1 MFYLSSL
8 CRTLFCHCPIFFFFF
23 FQAEDGIRDWSVTG
37 VQTCALPI
45 SLFSITSALF
55 DKNTGG
61 RVPRSGL
68 WTLGG
73 SRRRL
78 PVPETQPRDTRAN
91 IPSSPSASTALI
103 IPTGSKGFNTL
114 WVPFPSSP
122 LPHLRPLLRSPP
134 LCVSTFR
141 INTYKSVSKQ
151 RTLTIFRINTCEK
164 PRGRGVPLAGRR
176 DDSITSQRQCG
187 TGGDW
192 SGRRRR
198 AGAPGAGRRLS
209 GLGKFSARSADV
221 QLKTSPMQPRIQ
233 RLRQRALQPIGTKI
247 IRQRRKV
254 GIKFRKELFNVHV
267 AQIRC
272 GILLRGGEH
281 KIDEFP
287 ERQGLAVVSAWQE
300 ATEGVG
306 LTLHVQTHGA
316 IALFE
321 KFRRPPRTRLPHVQR
336 AADDNGLAQVEKFF
350 GEL

>member
-1 MFYLSSL
+1 MSTFRPSFSPQSKVYPQPFDSCNPCAPKSPFVFNRLRTLYLS
-8 CRTLFCHCPIFFFFF
+8 CRSFCDSCP
-23 FQAEDGIRDWSVTG
+23 
-37 VQTCALPI
+37 
-45 SLFSITSALF
+45 LFSMTSALF

-114 WVPFPSSP
+114 WVRFPSSP

-209 GLGKFSARSADV
+209 GLGK
-221 QLKTSPMQPRIQ
+221 I
-233 RLRQRALQPIGTKI
+233 RASW
-247 IRQRRKV
+247 RR
-254 GIKFRKELFNVHV
+254 
-267 AQIRC
+267 
-272 GILLRGGEH
+272 
-281 KIDEFP
+281 
-287 ERQGLAVVSAWQE
+287 
-300 ATEGVG
+300 
-306 LTLHVQTHGA
+306 
-316 IALFE
+316 
-321 KFRRPPRTRLPHVQR
+321 
-336 AADDNGLAQVEKFF
+336 
-350 GEL
+350 